1 MNRISTPTSQK
12 YSFPR
17 RPQNQEIQE
26 TSSELL
32 ISNDQPATDAHTH
45 THI

>member
-1 MNRISTPTSQK
+1 MQTSQK

-17 RPQNQEIQE
+17 RPQNQEIHE

-32 ISNDQPATDAHTH
+32 ISVSQSATDALHM
-45 THI
+45 